1 MLKFEFGIPRMVDFV
16 AHYRARGLTKFQA
29 FSLWK
34 LASTRQPRKVGHL
47 PEHGAEKVTDRD
59 IRWAMSLKR

>member
-1 MLKFEFGIPRMVDFV
+1 MLTFEFGIPRMIDFV

-29 FSLWK
+29 FKLWT

-47 PEHGAEKVTDRD
+47 PEHGAEKITYRD
-59 IRWAMSLKR
+59 IRWAKALKR